1 MQLYNYSQWR
11 ISPRCWARAVDHD
24 SVDASD
30 LSELLSVWLASA
42 AFNHEQKNP
51 YFSAL
56 RSHVVQQMYAVNENN
71 GGKKEKEKKNIVAVT
86 LYL

>member
-1 MQLYNYSQWR
+1 MQLYNYLQWL
-11 ISPRCWARAVDHD
+11 ISLRCWARAVDHD

-42 AFNHEQKNP
+42 AFNHEKKTTP

-71 GGKKEKEKKNIVAVT
+71 GGKKEKKKNI
-86 LYL
+86 LSQ